1 MKILLLIILLLSTAL
16 VSAQNV
22 YKWVDEDGKVHY
34 SQTLP
39 PDRAGNAHDRL
50 TSDGLVAERVDRVKT
65 GDELEALKAAQAQQR
80 EAAEMEKIQAQQDR
94 LFLAAYPTEGDV
106 RRSIEARRETIMVER
121 SSVESLIEQ
130 TRARFSDA
138 VERAAT
144 FERRGDPVPEN
155 LVRRISEARAG
166 IRDLNERLSQIEA
179 RLTSLDEELAAELD
193 RHRRLSDSG

>member
-1 MKILLLIILLLSTAL
+1 MKIVLFIILLLPASL
-16 VSAQNV
+16 ISAQNV

-39 PDRAGNAHDRL
+39 PDRAADAHDRL

-80 EAAEMEKIQAQQDR
+80 EAEEQEKIQAQQDR

-106 RRSIEARRETIMVER
+106 RRSIQARRETITAER
-121 SSVESLIEQ
+121 GSVESLIEQ
-130 TRARFSDA
+130 TRVRFSDA
-138 VERAAT
+138 VARAAA
-144 FERRGDPVPEN
+144 FERRGDPVPEH
-155 LVRRISEARAG
+155 LVNRISQTRDG
-166 IRDLNERLSQIEA
+166 IRDLNERLAEIDD
-179 RLTSLDEELAAELD
+179 RLKSLDEELAAELE